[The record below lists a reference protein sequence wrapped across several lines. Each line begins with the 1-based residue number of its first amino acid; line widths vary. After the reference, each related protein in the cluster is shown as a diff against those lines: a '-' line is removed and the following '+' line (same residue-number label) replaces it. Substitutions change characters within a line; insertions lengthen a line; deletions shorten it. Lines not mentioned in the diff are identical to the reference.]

1 MTNALLNLLVLVVL
15 TIVLVPRLRGLR
27 RGPLV
32 WTAVIMVV
40 LTVMFDNAMI
50 GATLVEYS
58 PDKILGV
65 MVGLAPI
72 EDFAYT
78 LAAVLLMPAVWTTL
92 ANRAPRL
99 SLTDST
105 DLPDPSDPSDPSLT
119 AER

>member
-15 TIVLVPRLRGLR
+15 AIVLVPRLRGLR

-32 WTAVIMVV
+32 WAAVIMVV

-50 GATLVEYS
+50 GAALVEYS

-78 LAAVLLMPAVWTTL
+78 LAAVLLMPVVWTTL

-105 DLPDPSDPSDPSLT
+105 DLPDPSDPSLT